1 MFASIRR
8 FRRQVAVLTAL
19 SLLASVLVAAPAVAA
34 DPKADYTATFDACVS
49 VGSANFEDVPANH
62 ANAGDIDCIAYYGIT
77 KGTSATTYSP
87 LMSVTREH
95 MALFLVRL
103 AGRVGIAVASDPS
116 DPGFTDTGDLSTE
129 SQTAIAQLADL
140 GITKGTSVSTYSPA
154 DNVSRAHMALFIS
167 RLMDKM
173 TPAADGEVGLSS
185 TTQHGYTP
193 ANVAKN
199 AKEADIGS
207 PFTDLGTATK
217 DEYDAITRL
226 YELGVSSGI
235 SATSYSPGSDMT
247 RAAMAEFMAGVMDH
261 SNLRPA
267 GLSIQAS
274 PTTSWGGGSPTVVVS
289 VRDDMFMAVEDQA
302 VDVFSSA
309 AENNG
314 LRNDGT
320 CNFEAGDDVLRGS
333 IDGDCVWN
341 DNDDATDADGNL
353 YTSGD
358 VDEGTTRVFYAWIGS
373 KDGDKFDADTADEA
387 TVSVSAKAAQASLK
401 VSSTINKNADTTYDG
416 PDDNTTPG
424 DPADD
429 LGAKVDLRAVSS
441 VTFSAQ
447 LKDGAM
453 GAGEDVARSGVSIRV
468 EYKQDASYQ
477 NTHEATLTTDDAGM
491 VSFPVNGPS
500 NGKGDDSRA
509 DEIIFTE
516 LDANGAPTDR
526 TATGKVYWVE
536 ETPVVTDSALEVADY
551 LLDGSSISVGARVR
565 LYDQYGNPHRPWSG
579 QTADITIGTSTA
591 AGGDPA
597 NNVATRDVI
606 SRGYA
611 RWSRSVTH
619 DDDIGASDTVNV
631 SYELIVHKRNSAGI
645 LLDANDD
652 IIDSDG
658 DSANGVQGTTDQTD
672 SDVTGSL
679 VVIYQA
685 DGTTDQSTSDRA
697 KEIPV
702 VRPANSQDDVGV
714 AVTHVLGDDNKFLA
728 APDADGTAVTDIATV
743 NPTFA
748 YSYDSDDIFI
758 NSEVTDGTTISMDK
772 FASTI
777 DNNPDGIKNMDTPVV
792 KITVLVY
799 NADGSSIFEITS
811 TD

>member
-1 MFASIRR
+1 MFASFSRVRR
-8 FRRQVAVLTAL
+8 HVAVLTAL
-19 SLLASVLVAAPAVAA
+19 AMMASVLVAAPAVAA
-34 DPKADYTATFDACVS
+34 DPKADYKATFDACVG
-49 VGSANFEDVPANH
+49 VGSADFEDVPANH
-62 ANAGDIDCIAYYGIT
+62 ANMGDIDCIAYYGIT
-77 KGTSATTYSP
+77 KGTGDGTTYSP

-116 DPGFTDTGDLSTE
+116 DPGFTDTGDLSAE

-140 GITKGTSVSTYSPA
+140 GITKGTSVNIYSPG
-154 DNVSRAHMALFIS
+154 DNVSRAHMALFIA
-167 RLMDKM
+167 RLMDKI

-207 PFTDLGTATK
+207 PFTDLGQATK
-217 DEYDAITRL
+217 DEYDAITHL
-226 YELGVSSGI
+226 YELGVASGI
-235 SATSYSPGSDMT
+235 SATSYSPSSDMT
-247 RAAMAEFMAGVMDH
+247 RAAMAEFMAAVMDH

-274 PTTSWGGGSPTVVVS
+274 PTTSWGAGSPTVVVS
-289 VRDDMFMAVEDQA
+289 VRDDMFMAVDDQA

-320 CNFEAGDDVLRGS
+320 CNFATNDDVLRGS

-353 YTSGD
+353 FTSGD
-358 VDEGTTRVFYAWIGS
+358 VAEGTTRVFYAWIGS
-373 KDGDKFDADTADEA
+373 KNGDKFDADTADEA

-401 VSSTINKNADTTYDG
+401 ASSSINKKADTTYDG
-416 PDDNTTPG
+416 DG
-424 DPADD
+424 DGTVEVNAEDQ

-447 LKDGAM
+447 LKDSDGAN
-453 GAGEDVARSGVSIRV
+453 VARSGVSVRV
-468 EYKQDASYQ
+468 EYKQDDSYQ

-509 DEIIFTE
+509 DEVIFTE
-516 LDANGAPTDR
+516 LDANGAKTMRTD
-526 TATGKVYWVE
+526 TGKVYWVE
-536 ETPVVTDSALEVADY
+536 ETPVITDSALEVADY
-551 LLDGSSISVGARVR
+551 LMDGSSISVGARVR

-591 AGGDPA
+591 TGGADA
-597 NNVATRDVI
+597 NNFATRDVI

-631 SYELIVHKRNSAGI
+631 SYELIAHKRNSAGI

-658 DSANGVQGTTDQTD
+658 DTANGVQGTTEQTD
-672 SDVTGSL
+672 TDVTGSL

-685 DGTTDQSTSDRA
+685 DGTTDQSTSARA
-697 KEIPV
+697 KEVPV

-714 AVTHVLGDDNKFLA
+714 AVTHVLGNNTFLA
-728 APDADGTAVTDIATV
+728 APDADGTTVTDIAAV

-772 FASTI
+772 FTSTI
-777 DNNPDGIKNMDTPVV
+777 DNSPDGLKNMNTPVV

-799 NADGSSIFEITS
+799 NADGSSVFEITS

>member
-1 MFASIRR
+1 MFASLSR
-8 FRRQVAVLTAL
+8 FRRQIAVLTAL
-19 SLLASVLVAAPAVAA
+19 AMMASVLVAVPAVAA
-34 DPKADYTATFDACVS
+34 DPKADYKATFDACVG

-116 DPGFTDTGDLSTE
+116 DPGFTDTGDLSAE

-140 GITKGTSVSTYSPA
+140 GITKGKSVNTYSPA
-154 DNVSRAHMALFIS
+154 DNVSRAHMALFIA

-173 TPAADGEVGLSS
+173 TPAADGQVGLSS

-207 PFTDLGTATK
+207 PFTDLGSSTK

-226 YELGVSSGI
+226 YELGVASGI
-235 SATSYSPGSDMT
+235 SATSYSPSSDMT
-247 RAAMAEFMAGVMDH
+247 RAAMAEFMAAVMDH

-267 GLSIQAS
+267 GLSIQAT
-274 PTTSWGGGSPTVVVS
+274 PTTSWGAGAPTVVVS

-309 AENNG
+309 AANNG
-314 LRNDGT
+314 LRKDGT
-320 CNFEAGDDVLRGS
+320 CNFGTNPDDVLGGN

-353 YTSGD
+353 FTSGD
-358 VDEGTTRVFYAWIGS
+358 VAEGTTRVFYAWIGS
-373 KDGDKFDADTADEA
+373 KNGDKFDADTADEA

-401 VSSTINKNADTTYDG
+401 ASSSINKKADTTYDG
-416 PDDNTTPG
+416 DG
-424 DPADD
+424 DGTVEVNAEDQ

-447 LKDGAM
+447 LKDSDGAN
-453 GAGEDVARSGVSIRV
+453 VARSGVSVRV
-468 EYKQDASYQ
+468 EYKQDDSYQ

-509 DEIIFTE
+509 DEVIFTE
-516 LDANGAPTDR
+516 LDSSGAPTAR
-526 TATGKVYWVE
+526 TDTGKVYWVE
-536 ETPVVTDSALEVADY
+536 ETPVITDSALEVADY
-551 LLDGSSISVGARVR
+551 LMDGSSISVGARVR

-579 QTADITIGTSTA
+579 QTAAITIGESTA
-591 AGGDPA
+591 TGGDPA

-619 DDDIGASDTVNV
+619 DDDTDAGDSVTV
-631 SYELIVHKRNSAGI
+631 SYTITAHKRNAAGI
-645 LLDANDD
+645 LIDANDA
-652 IIDSDG
+652 IIDSDTG
-658 DSANGVQGTTDQTD
+658 EDGVQGTTDETD
-672 SDVTGSL
+672 ADVSGSL
-679 VVIYQA
+679 VVIYVQTSS
-685 DGTTDQSTSDRA
+685 TTPQSVN
-697 KEIPV
+697 IPV
-702 VRPANSQDDVGV
+702 VRPANSQDDV
-714 AVTHVLGDDNKFLA
+714 ATTVTHVLGDNDKFLA
-728 APDADGTAVTDIATV
+728 SINDSAT
-743 NPTFA
+743 PTLA

-758 NSEVTDGTTISMDK
+758 NSSVTEGTLISMDK
-772 FASTI
+772 FESTI
-777 DNNPDGIKNMDTPVV
+777 DNNADGIANTGVVV
-792 KITVLVY
+792 KVQVLVY
-799 NADGSSIFEITS
+799 DADGSSIFEITA
-811 TD
+811 TE

>member
-1 MFASIRR
+1 MLT
-8 FRRQVAVLTAL
+8 VLAMV
-19 SLLASVLVAAPAVAA
+19 ASVLVAVPAVAA
-34 DPKADYTATFDACVS
+34 DPKADYTATFDACVG
-49 VGSANFEDVPANH
+49 VGSADFEDVPSRH
-62 ANAGDIDCIAYYGIT
+62 TNAGDIDCIAYYGIT
-77 KGTSATTYSP
+77 RGTSETTYSP
-87 LMSVTREH
+87 LMSVNREH

-103 AGRVGIAVASDPS
+103 ANRVGIEVASDPS
-116 DPGFTDTGDLSTE
+116 DPGFTDTGDLSEE

-140 GITKGTSVSTYSPA
+140 GITQGTSTSTYSPA
-154 DNVSRAHMALFIS
+154 DNVSRAHMALFIA

-173 TPAADGEVGLSS
+173 TPAADGQVGLSS
-185 TTQHGYTP
+185 TTQYGYTP
-193 ANVAKN
+193 ANVKKN
-199 AKEADIGS
+199 AKEASILS
-207 PFTDLGTATK
+207 PFTDLGRVTK

-226 YELGVSSGI
+226 YELDVVSGV
-235 SATSYSPGSDMT
+235 ALTQYSPASDMT
-247 RAAMAEFMAGVMDH
+247 RAAMAEFMAAVMDH

-274 PTTSWGGGSPTVVVS
+274 PATSWGPGSPTVVVS
-289 VRDDMFMAVEDQA
+289 YRDVSFMAVEDQA

-309 AENNG
+309 AANQG
-314 LRNDGT
+314 LRKDGT
-320 CNFEAGDDVLRGS
+320 CNFGTNPDDVLGGS
-333 IDGDCVWN
+333 IQGDSPCVWN
-341 DNDDATDADGNL
+341 ENDDATDSDGNL
-353 YTSGD
+353 FTSGD
-358 VDEGTTRVFYAWIGS
+358 VDTGTTRVFYAWIGS
-373 KDGDKFDADTADEA
+373 KNGDKFDADKVDEA
-387 TVSVSAKAAQASLK
+387 TVSVSAKAAQGSLK

-416 PDDNTTPG
+416 PDENTTPG
-424 DPADD
+424 DDADA

-447 LKDGAM
+447 LKAGTMGDGK
-453 GAGEDVARSGVSIRV
+453 DVPRSGVSIRV
-468 EYKQDASYQ
+468 EYDRGSYR
-477 NTHEATLTTDDAGM
+477 NNHEATLTTDDEGR
-491 VSFPVNGPS
+491 VSFTANAPPNTA
-500 NGKGDDSRA
+500 GDNKRA
-509 DEIIFTE
+509 DKITFVE
-516 LDANGAPTDR
+516 LDDNGDPAGRQDI
-526 TATGKVYWVE
+526 GKVYWVE
-536 ETPVVTDSALEVADY
+536 EAPVITDSALEVADY
-551 LLDGSSISVGARVR
+551 LMDGSSISVGARVR

-591 AGGDPA
+591 TGGADA
-597 NNVATRDVI
+597 NNVATRNVI

-631 SYELIVHKRNSAGI
+631 SYELIVHKRNAAGI

-658 DSANGVQGTTDQTD
+658 DTANGVQGTTDQTD
-672 SDVTGSL
+672 TDVTGSL

-685 DGTTDQSTSDRA
+685 DGTTDQSTSARA
-697 KEIPV
+697 KEVPV

-714 AVTHVLGDDNKFLA
+714 AVTHVLGNNKFLA
-728 APDADGTAVTDIATV
+728 APDADGTTVTDIAAV

-799 NADGSSIFEITS
+799 NADGSSVFEITS

>member
-1 MFASIRR
+1 VKPVCKLMFASLSR
-8 FRRQVAVLTAL
+8 FRRQIAVLTAL
-19 SLLASVLVAAPAVAA
+19 AMMASVLVAVPAVAA
-34 DPKADYTATFDACVS
+34 DPKADYKATFDACVG

-116 DPGFTDTGDLSTE
+116 DPGFTDTGDLSAE

-140 GITKGTSVSTYSPA
+140 GITKGKSVNTYSPA
-154 DNVSRAHMALFIS
+154 DNVSRAHMALFIA

-173 TPAADGEVGLSS
+173 TPAADGQVGLSS

-207 PFTDLGTATK
+207 PFTDLGSSTK

-226 YELGVSSGI
+226 YELGVASGI
-235 SATSYSPGSDMT
+235 SATSYSPSSDMT
-247 RAAMAEFMAGVMDH
+247 RAAMAEFMAAVMDH

-267 GLSIQAS
+267 GLSIQAT
-274 PTTSWGGGSPTVVVS
+274 PTTSWGAGAPTVVVS

-309 AENNG
+309 AANNG
-314 LRNDGT
+314 LRKDGT
-320 CNFEAGDDVLRGS
+320 CNFGTNPDDVLGGN

-353 YTSGD
+353 FTSGD
-358 VDEGTTRVFYAWIGS
+358 VAEGTTRVFYAWIGS
-373 KDGDKFDADTADEA
+373 KNGDKFDADTADEA

-401 VSSTINKNADTTYDG
+401 ASSSINKKADTTYDG
-416 PDDNTTPG
+416 DG
-424 DPADD
+424 DGTVEVNAEDQ

-447 LKDGAM
+447 LKDSDGAN
-453 GAGEDVARSGVSIRV
+453 VARSGVSVRV
-468 EYKQDASYQ
+468 EYKQDDSYQ

-509 DEIIFTE
+509 DEVIFTE
-516 LDANGAPTDR
+516 LDSSGAPTAR
-526 TATGKVYWVE
+526 TDTGKVYWVE
-536 ETPVVTDSALEVADY
+536 ETPVITDSALEVADY
-551 LLDGSSISVGARVR
+551 LMDGSSISVGARVR

-579 QTADITIGTSTA
+579 QTAAITIGESTA
-591 AGGDPA
+591 TGGDPA

-619 DDDIGASDTVNV
+619 DDDTDAGDSVTV
-631 SYELIVHKRNSAGI
+631 SYTITAHKRNAAGI
-645 LLDANDD
+645 LIDANDA
-652 IIDSDG
+652 IIDSDTG
-658 DSANGVQGTTDQTD
+658 EDGVQGTTDETD
-672 SDVTGSL
+672 ADVSGSL
-679 VVIYQA
+679 VVIYVQTSS
-685 DGTTDQSTSDRA
+685 TTPQSVN
-697 KEIPV
+697 IPV
-702 VRPANSQDDVGV
+702 VRPANSQDDV
-714 AVTHVLGDDNKFLA
+714 ATTVTHVLGDNDKFLA
-728 APDADGTAVTDIATV
+728 SINDSAT
-743 NPTFA
+743 PTLA

-758 NSEVTDGTTISMDK
+758 NSSVTEGTLISMDK
-772 FASTI
+772 FESTI
-777 DNNPDGIKNMDTPVV
+777 DNNADGIANTGVVV
-792 KITVLVY
+792 KVQVLVY
-799 NADGSSIFEITS
+799 DADGSSIFEITA
-811 TD
+811 TE